1 MAEARPLPEP
11 LSVDLVREDGYRF
24 RVDVH
29 QPGAEPFTVDEPPP
43 LGLGAG
49 PSASRLLAAAVGECL
64 GQSLLFCLARA
75 RIAVAG
81 IRVEV
86 RARHARTPEGRLRI
100 SDLDAALT
108 VEAAAAD
115 WERAGRCL
123 AIFQDFC
130 TVTASVRPAIPVS
143 VAVERRDPGAG
154 T

>member
-11 LSVDLVREDGYRF
+11 LTVDLVQQDGYRF

-29 QPGAEPFTVDEPPP
+29 EPGTELFTVDEPPP

-49 PSASRLLAAAVGECL
+49 PSASRLLAAAVVECL

-81 IRVEV
+81 IRVHV
-86 RARHARTPEGRLRI
+86 RARHARTPQGRLRI
-100 SDLDAALT
+100 SELEVELS
-108 VEAAAAD
+108 VEAAAPD

-143 VAVERRDPGAG
+143 VAVERRDPEAG
-154 T
+154 G